1 MKVISFTN
9 QKGGVGKTTSCFN
22 IGKALSLCGYKVLF
36 IDSDPQGDLS
46 TMGGFKSVKK
56 GDMTLYDVLHGVDIN
71 RAVKECD
78 GYSMIISDDTLT
90 KAEIDLVKVKRTV
103 LKESL
108 ESLES
113 DFDYVFIDCPPSLNV
128 LTVDAL
134 TASDEII
141 IPVQAQYL
149 PLKGVARL
157 KETVEKV
164 RLELNPRLK
173 IGGVIMTFFDSRRNL
188 DHEVRESLEKVF
200 KAKVFETA
208 ISTNTKIA
216 EAPSFGKSVL
226 DYAPRSKGA
235 LQYKAIAQ
243 ELISGHETT
252 EKGKG
257 KKNRKEVK

>member
-1 MKVISFTN
+1 MKIISFTN

-22 IGKALSLCGYKVLF
+22 IGKSLSLCGYKVLF

-46 TMGGFKSVKK
+46 TMAGFKTVTDEYVS
-56 GDMTLYDVLHGVDIN
+56 LYDVLHGADIN
-71 RAVKECD
+71 EAIQDGD
-78 GYSMIISDDTLT
+78 GYSIIITNDTLT

-103 LKESL
+103 LKEAL
-108 ESLES
+108 ERLEC

-141 IPVQAQYL
+141 IPVQSQYL

-164 RLELNPRLK
+164 RSTLNPRLK
-173 IGGVIMTFFDSRRNL
+173 IGGIIMTFFDGRRNL
-188 DHEVRESLEKVF
+188 DNDVRESLEKAF
-200 KAKVFETA
+200 GAKVFENTV
-208 ISTNTKIA
+208 STNTKIA
-216 EAPSFGKSVL
+216 EAPSFGMSVV

-243 ELISGHETT
+243 ELISAHETT
-252 EKGKG
+252 EKRKS
-257 KKNRKEVK
+257 KKQK